1 MKLRYYIYPPSYLG
15 GDCGEL
21 EANMKELTNTINF
34 YSDVLDTFCYDNS
47 FYSVLCANG
56 ETLMNLLFMKLPDRQ
71 FRIVVLPELLKRL
84 AFIDVSIPDK
94 ETMDKIFLES
104 ENALWGMRFQEEKL
118 YNIDNSE
125 KFKKFK
131 YETVR
136 KNLSRDNFGEL
147 NRIIFRN
154 LVFSENAI
162 DQISIVS
169 DKYFSQIISRLEQ
182 LDIFSAS
189 WKNGSFSIKSVN
201 AQTSLNIS
209 DESDSVK
216 NNEKLSRER
225 YFVLPEI
232 GGHYC
237 FLHIKTGDFRFHFY
251 PNEENH
257 RVYIAYVGS
266 HLTV

>member
-15 GDCGEL
+15 RDCGEL
-21 EANMKELTNTINF
+21 ETNMKELMNAFNF
-34 YSDVLDTFCYDNS
+34 YSDVSDTFCYDNS

-56 ETLMNLLFMKLPDRQ
+56 EILMNLLFSKLPDRQ

-84 AFIDVSIPDK
+84 TLIDDSIPDK
-94 ETMDKIFLES
+94 ETMDKIFSES
-104 ENALWGMRFQEEKL
+104 ENALWGVCFQEEKL

-125 KFKKFK
+125 KFRKFK
-131 YETVR
+131 YEAVR
-136 KNLSRDNFGEL
+136 KNLNRDNFGDL
-147 NRIIFRN
+147 YHIIFRN
-154 LVFSENAI
+154 LVFSENVI
-162 DQISIVS
+162 NQISIVS

-189 WKNGSFSIKSVN
+189 WRNGSFSIKSVN
-201 AQTSLNIS
+201 AQTPLNIS

-232 GGHYC
+232 GGRYC

-257 RVYIAYVGS
+257 RVYIAYVGP
-266 HLTV
+266 HLTI